1 MGLEWDSNE
10 TRMELEWDWNGT
22 RKGHERNSNGSGV
35 RFHCDSNVTVFF
47 RFYGHKFS
55 KIQIFE
61 NSRHIFEKILPLSM
75 PSQIM
80 VGE

>member
-47 RFYGHKFS
+47 AFMVTNFQKFKFLKTLDTFLKKFY
-55 KIQIFE
+55 
-61 NSRHIFEKILPLSM
+61 L
-75 PSQIM
+75 
-80 VGE
+80 